1 MYDDESTVSIYL
13 DGKKK
18 THREEQRENDACT
31 HKKEEV
37 VGRHTTRARR
47 DLVKNCRESLFK
59 RPGPTREEKRRR
71 RRRCTTVFY
80 HLFATCV

>member
-31 HKKEEV
+31 HTKK
-37 VGRHTTRARR
+37 R
-47 DLVKNCRESLFK
+47 K
-59 RPGPTREEKRRR
+59 
-71 RRRCTTVFY
+71 
-80 HLFATCV
+80 